1 MIRKIPRTMS
11 TQHPDNAKVPEWVKG
26 EKIQG
31 EDEVIEAYLAYSA
44 YGVDEVMWDAEGKD
58 VDTHVVRK
66 LLSYYPEYFKY
77 NILGKDIFLTYRLP
91 NPKIEGADKK
101 VFAETIESIPIIYDV
116 MEKFYGKPIDAV
128 FEVILP
134 FTTNSSELIS
144 VVKYYEK
151 AVVGKEKIEL
161 DEGIMVKDWLGEF
174 NPKSIEVIPL
184 VEDMNSMFNITEI
197 IEGYIKAVKPS
208 YLRVFLARS
217 DPAMN
222 YSLISAVLMVKIA
235 LNQIYQLSEKFKIE
249 IFPIIGV
256 GSLPFRGHLN
266 PLNVENVLREYR
278 GVYTFTIQSAF
289 RYDYEF
295 NEARQAI
302 SLLNKNQNMSFE
314 TFDKQ
319 VENKLK
325 EICIKVSRKYQRV
338 IEGLADVINK
348 VALLIPPRRARK
360 LHIGLFGYARSQG
373 NISLPRAIT
382 FVGSMYSIGIPPEI
396 IGVSALSELKE
407 DEIEILS
414 RFYINLKRDLERA
427 MLYYNPEA
435 LRLLNELWRVDRNI
449 INEIKEDVEYVSN
462 NLGIR
467 VSDSKQ
473 YEYKK
478 HEIFST
484 LMHYAYASGKI
495 EEAKQYVR
503 ELAILRKS
511 IG

>member
-1 MIRKIPRTMS
+1 MYRRIPKTMA

-31 EDEVIEAYLAYSA
+31 EDEVIEAYLAYSE
-44 YGVDEVMWDAEGKD
+44 YGVEEVMWDAEGKD

-134 FTTNSSELIS
+134 FTTDSSELIS

-151 AVVGKEKIEL
+151 AVVGKENVDLIEGL
-161 DEGIMVKDWLGEF
+161 KVKDWLGEF

-184 VEDMNSMFNITEI
+184 IEDMNSMFRVSEI
-197 IEGYIKAVKPS
+197 IEGYIRAIRPN

-235 LNQIYQLSEKFKIE
+235 LNQIYDVSDRYKIG

-256 GSLPFRGHLN
+256 GSVPFRGNLN
-266 PLNVENVLREYR
+266 PLNVENVIREYQ
-278 GVYTFTIQSAF
+278 GVFTFTIQSAF
-289 RYDYEF
+289 RYDYDLIDVKK
-295 NEARQAI
+295 AI
-302 SLLNKNQNMSFE
+302 SFLNKNTNINFNK
-314 TFDKQ
+314 FDKEIEQ
-319 VENKLK
+319 RLK
-325 EICIKVSRKYQRV
+325 RICIKVSKRYQRI

-360 LHIGLFGYARSQG
+360 LHIGLFGYSRSQG
-373 NISLPRAIT
+373 NVTLPRAIS
-382 FVGSMYSIGIPPEI
+382 FVGAMYSIGIPPEI
-396 IGVSALSELKE
+396 IGVSSISELKE
-407 DEIEILS
+407 EDFEILME
-414 RFYINLKRDLERA
+414 FYVNLKRDLEMA
-427 MLYYNPEA
+427 LPYYNPESIIL
-435 LRLLNELWRVDRNI
+435 LRDLWKVDIEI
-449 INEIKEDVEYVSN
+449 INKIKEDIEYINN
-462 NLGIR
+462 NLNIKI
-467 VSDSKQ
+467 SDSKQ
-473 YEYKK
+473 
-478 HEIFST
+478 
-484 LMHYAYASGKI
+484 
-495 EEAKQYVR
+495 
-503 ELAILRKS
+503 
-511 IG
+511 